1 MPGSPESTRPIKG
14 LHVVLT
20 RSADDTL
27 ATELA
32 VLGATVQHIP
42 AIARRAVPHT
52 PIEWTHATAVLFSS
66 PATLRF
72 ANFTR
77 LPAPNCRVACVG
89 NQTASAALSLG
100 FTPQIVGREGAIKCI
115 EQLRLSEGDT
125 VVYPGPAQPLPAT
138 LDALRATGAEFEH
151 VPVYETV
158 QPADLQAA
166 IARLTVFD
174 VIIFASPS
182 AVRNWRACGGPIGP
196 VISIGPTT
204 SHAARK
210 HGFTQVVEAK
220 SPSTAGIK
228 ERIIQAY
235 EQAL

>member
-1 MPGSPESTRPIKG
+1 MSGSPESTRPIKG

-52 PIEWTHATAVLFSS
+52 PLEWDQATAVLFSS

-77 LPAPNCRVACVG
+77 LPDPVCRVACVG
-89 NQTASAALSLG
+89 SQTASSARSLG
-100 FTPQIVGREGAIKCI
+100 FTPDTVGRDGAIKCI
-115 EQLRLSEGDT
+115 EQMRLSERDL
-125 VVYPGPAQPLPAT
+125 VVYPGPAEPLPAT
-138 LDALRATGAEFEH
+138 LDALRATGAKIKH
-151 VPVYETV
+151 VPVYETIR
-158 QPADLQAA
+158 PTDLQRA

-210 HGFTQVVEAK
+210 HGFTQVLEAQM
-220 SPSTAGIK
+220 PSTAGIK